1 MTNQVRGQQYRFTIL
16 TERLLRM
23 EYSADGQ
30 FEDRT
35 TQMVQNREFT
45 EVPYQVL
52 TAHNHFE
59 VEIITNYYHLYYK
72 GGPFAA
78 DTLYIDVNYR
88 YSDYHNRWHFGESV
102 ENLGGTVRTLDKADG
117 VIPLAPGIMAYNGFA
132 AIDDSASFIL
142 EQDHFK
148 PRDDGTTDWY
158 YFAYGHDFQKALQDY
173 YRLTG
178 PTPLLPRYALGN
190 WWSRYW
196 AYSERSLTELLHHF
210 DRDGLPFSVVTLDMD
225 GHLTDIPKR
234 FGSGWTGYTWN
245 QALFSDPAHFLAA
258 LHARG
263 LKVTLNVHPAAG
275 IRAYEAVYPVI
286 AQKLGLDQSNE
297 EPALFDLNQVAF
309 RATYF
314 QDVHQPLE
322 EMGVDFW
329 WLDWQQGG
337 NLGARDVDP
346 LWLLN
351 HYHYQDSADKHHGE
365 GLILSRYAGPG
376 SHRYPIGFSGDTY
389 ISWAALAF
397 QPYFT
402 ATAANIGY
410 TWWSH
415 DIGGHMGGIRDDEL
429 ALRWLQLGVFSP
441 IMRLHSANN
450 PFNGKEP
457 WRYKNFAATNMVR
470 FLRLRHELLPY
481 LDSANYQTHAAG
493 VPLVKPMYYTYDQ
506 PLAFKNQ
513 HQYLFGT
520 ELLVAPVVT
529 PKLRH
534 LDQSQ
539 VRVWLPK
546 GMWFDFFNG
555 LKYGG
560 DTTLSVFRDETR
572 IPVFAKAGA
581 IVPLNPNY
589 MADINQL
596 PEVLKVLIFPGAS
609 NEYVLY
615 EHLDGQV
622 ARTHFIFDWLNKELT
637 IRVVDPGQIIPE
649 KRHFQCQF
657 RGVNDF
663 EPAIK
668 SGSGNV
674 TPIELV
680 ENDKAFIYSC
690 AEARQSQVTFSL
702 HRLRIMPQRRLV
714 VDRLFNKLNQAQIE
728 YDLKNEIWTQFLRAP
743 DKIRFINFL
752 NTLAD
757 HDLAKMLYELVY
769 IL

>member
-1 MTNQVRGQQYRFTIL
+1 MTNQVCGAHYRFTVL
-16 TERLLRM
+16 TEQLLRM
-23 EYSADGQ
+23 EYSATGH
-30 FEDRT
+30 FEDRP
-35 TQMVQNREFT
+35 TQMVQNRQFPT
-45 EVPYQVL
+45 VAFQVL
-52 TAHNHFE
+52 KQHNHFE
-59 VEIITNYYHLYYK
+59 VEIITSYYHLYYR
-72 GGPFAA
+72 GGPFAP
-78 DTLYIDVNYR
+78 DSLYIDVNYR

-102 ENLGGTVRTLDKADG
+102 ENLGGTVRTLDKANG
-117 VIPLAPGIMAYNGFA
+117 AVPLDPGIMAYNGFSA
-132 AIDDSASFIL
+132 LDDSKSFIL
-142 EQDHFK
+142 EANEFS
-148 PRDDGTTDWY
+148 PRATPAVDWY
-158 YFAYGHDFQKALQDY
+158 YFAYGHAFQRALQAY
-173 YRLTG
+173 YHLTG

-196 AYSERSLTELLHHF
+196 AYDEHQLMALLDHF
-210 DRDGLPFSVVTLDMD
+210 DQDGLPFSVLTLDMD
-225 GHLTDIPKR
+225 WHLTDIPQR

-245 QALFSDPAHFLAA
+245 CALFADPVRLLTK
-258 LHARG
+258 LHDRG

-275 IRAYEAVYPVI
+275 IRAYETAYPRV
-286 AQKLGLDQSNE
+286 AQKLGLDQKNE
-297 EPALFDLNQVAF
+297 EPALFDLSRPDF

-314 QDVHQPLE
+314 EDVHQPLTA
-322 EMGVDFW
+322 MGVDFW
-329 WLDWQQGG
+329 WLDWQQGSS
-337 NLGARDVDP
+337 LGPRDVDP

-351 HYHYQDSADKHHGE
+351 HYHYQQSAADHHME

-389 ISWAALAF
+389 ISWSALAF

-402 ATAANIGY
+402 TTAANIGY

-415 DIGGHMGGIRDDEL
+415 DIGGHMGGTRDDEL
-429 ALRWLQLGVFSP
+429 ALRWVQFGVFSP

-457 WRYKNFAATNMVR
+457 WRYKDFAATNMTR
-470 FLRLRHELLPY
+470 FLRLRHELVPY

-506 PLAFKNQ
+506 PLAFKHKN
-513 HQYLFGT
+513 QYLFGT

-539 VRVWLPK
+539 VQVWLPK
-546 GMWFDFFNG
+546 GLWFDFFNG

-572 IPVFAKAGA
+572 LPVFAKAGA
-581 IVPLNPNY
+581 IIPLNPNY
-589 MADINQL
+589 MADVNQL
-596 PEVLKVLIFPGAS
+596 PEVLTVLVFPGAS

-615 EHLDGQV
+615 EHQNGQV
-622 ARTHFIFDWLNKELT
+622 ARTHFIFDWLNKTLT
-637 IRVVDPGQIIPE
+637 VRVVDPAQIIPA
-649 KRHFQCQF
+649 KRHFQFQF

-663 EPAIK
+663 EPMIK
-668 SGSGNV
+668 NGEGTI
-674 TPIELV
+674 TPVALTG
-680 ENDKAFIYSC
+680 NDKTFVYSC
-690 AEARQSQVTFSL
+690 DLKQQKQVTFEL
-702 HRLRIMPQRRLV
+702 RRLRIMPQRRLV
-714 VDRLFNKLNQAQIE
+714 VERLFDKLNQAQIE
-728 YDLKNEIWTQFLRAP
+728 YDLKNEIWTQFMKAP